1 MTGTVV
7 DQVVAILDAGAQYGK
22 VIDRKVRELSV
33 ATDLLPLDTP
43 ADILKSKN
51 YKAIIIS
58 GGPSSVYSADAP
70 KYDPAMLDLGIPIFG
85 ICYGMQLLNHHFGG
99 TVIRKSQREDGQ
111 DTITVETDS
120 LLFKG
125 LEREQ
130 QVLLTHGDSIDKVA
144 DGFRVIAKSGQIV
157 SGIENAERRL
167 YGVQYHPEV
176 ELSTHGKEMIR
187 NFLYE
192 CAGCTG
198 TYTIEDREVSCVR
211 EIQSLVGD
219 KKVLVL
225 VSGGVDSSVCAAL
238 LGKALGPS
246 RVVALHIDNGFM
258 RLNESAL
265 VTTSLAALGLELK
278 VVDAS
283 ETFYNS
289 TTTITKKDKS
299 KYETK
304 KLSETTLP
312 EEKRK
317 ITGDTFMRVAETAT
331 KDLQLKPEDVYLAQ
345 GTLRPDLIESASSLA
360 SNKADAIKTHHNDT
374 DLVRDLRARGRVIE
388 PLKDYHKDEV
398 RELGKK
404 LGLPEEMVMRQ
415 PFPGPGLVVRVL
427 CTEAPFVD
435 GSFDATNTLLHH
447 ITHVSSIPEEQKELK
462 AQILNS
468 VNGDHSWL
476 LEDLGVYA
484 TLLPVMTVGVQG
496 DGRTYSYLA
505 ALSSDSV
512 ISGEAGWK
520 KLFSLAKLIPKVC
533 HNINRVVYVFGAPV
547 KGPIR
552 RVSTTHLTRDVLD
565 QLRVADDIVNRGLL
579 DADLVAKLSQVPVIS
594 FPVDFDNENGAA
606 EVLGAVTSPRRS
618 IAIRTFI
625 TNDFMTGVPAVP
637 GKEIPEQVLFN
648 MVDEIL
654 QKTPNVSRVVYDLT
668 SKPPGTTEWE

>member
-1 MTGTVV
+1 M
-7 DQVVAILDAGAQYGK
+7 IL
-22 VIDRKVRELSV
+22 R
-33 ATDLLPLDTP
+33 
-43 ADILKSKN
+43 
-51 YKAIIIS
+51 AIIIS

-317 ITGDTFMRVAETAT
+317 ITGDTFMR
-331 KDLQLKPEDVYLAQ
+331 
-345 GTLRPDLIESASSLA
+345 
-360 SNKADAIKTHHNDT
+360 
-374 DLVRDLRARGRVIE
+374 
-388 PLKDYHKDEV
+388 
-398 RELGKK
+398 
-404 LGLPEEMVMRQ
+404 
-415 PFPGPGLVVRVL
+415 
-427 CTEAPFVD
+427 
-435 GSFDATNTLLHH
+435 
-447 ITHVSSIPEEQKELK
+447 
-462 AQILNS
+462 
-468 VNGDHSWL
+468 
-476 LEDLGVYA
+476 
-484 TLLPVMTVGVQG
+484 
-496 DGRTYSYLA
+496 
-505 ALSSDSV
+505 
-512 ISGEAGWK
+512 
-520 KLFSLAKLIPKVC
+520 
-533 HNINRVVYVFGAPV
+533 
-547 KGPIR
+547 
-552 RVSTTHLTRDVLD
+552 
-565 QLRVADDIVNRGLL
+565 
-579 DADLVAKLSQVPVIS
+579 
-594 FPVDFDNENGAA
+594 
-606 EVLGAVTSPRRS
+606 
-618 IAIRTFI
+618 
-625 TNDFMTGVPAVP
+625 
-637 GKEIPEQVLFN
+637 
-648 MVDEIL
+648 
-654 QKTPNVSRVVYDLT
+654 
-668 SKPPGTTEWE
+668 